1 MALPKLN
8 TPTYELELPSTGEK
22 IKYRPFLVKEQKIL
36 MMAQEGKDE
45 QELNLAMT
53 GLVSDCT
60 FGTVDAT
67 NSPMFDVEYIF
78 LRVRGKSVGEKVT
91 LSLICPD
98 DGKTEVPYE
107 LNLEDIDVTLDD
119 NHTNEIS
126 ITPLGDVKIIFRYP
140 ILADM
145 KNMISTTTNVEMMY
159 SLLTECIQ
167 EIHHGDDVY
176 NKVDMTNK
184 EIEEFIDS
192 LTTDQF
198 KKITDFFNTMP
209 KLRHIIEVTN
219 PKTGVKSEVVL
230 EGLQSFLE

>member
-78 LRVRGKSVGEKVT
+78 LRVRGKSIGEKVT
-91 LSLICPD
+91 LNLICPD

-107 LNLEDIDVTLDD
+107 LNLEEVGVTMTD
-119 NHTNEIS
+119 NHSNI
-126 ITPLGDVKIIFRYP
+126 VKVNDEVTIHFRYP
-140 ILADM
+140 YMKDMLGLAVNENETNKVFHIL
-145 KNMISTTTNVEMMY
+145 TT
-159 SLLTECIQ
+159 CITS
-167 EIHHGDDVY
+167 IHYGDDVY
-176 NKVDMTNK
+176 NKVDLSDKDIND
-184 EIEEFIDS
+184 FVDQ
-192 LTTDQF
+192 LTTEQF
-198 KKITDFFNTMP
+198 EKVMEFFNSMP
-209 KLRHIIEVTN
+209 KIRHTVTFVN
-219 PKTGVKSEVVL
+219 PKTQAMNEVVL
-230 EGLQSFLE
+230 EGLESFLE

>member
-107 LNLEDIDVTLDD
+107 LNLEEVGVTMTD
-119 NHTNEIS
+119 NHSNI
-126 ITPLGDVKIIFRYP
+126 VKVNDEVTIHFRYP
-140 ILADM
+140 YMKDMLGLATDEKETNKVFHIL
-145 KNMISTTTNVEMMY
+145 TT
-159 SLLTECIQ
+159 CITS
-167 EIHHGDDVY
+167 IHYGDDVY
-176 NKVDMTNK
+176 NKVDLSDKDIND
-184 EIEEFIDS
+184 FVDQ
-192 LTTDQF
+192 LTTEQF
-198 KKITDFFNTMP
+198 EKVMEFFNSMP
-209 KLRHIIEVTN
+209 KIRHTVTFVN
-219 PKTGVKSEVVL
+219 PKTNAINEVVL
-230 EGLQSFLE
+230 EGLESFLE